1 MNTLHEIFESGGQ
14 SSVPYNTALK
24 VVVCGIGQIVQYRH
38 ASGDQR
44 ESVTVGFADQSMA
57 AKGTLYDMT
66 KKDTLRVG
74 STVMLM
80 NSIIKTIVITNKSKV
95 LKTSPL
101 EDVPRERI
109 QEGHALA
116 CPSCRDS

>member
-1 MNTLHEIFESGGQ
+1 MKTLHEIFESGGQ
-14 SSVPYNTALK
+14 SSAPYNTALK
-24 VVVCGIGQIVQYRH
+24 VVVCGIGQVVQYRN

-80 NSIIKTIVITNKSKV
+80 NSIIK
-95 LKTSPL
+95 KT
-101 EDVPRERI
+101 
-109 QEGHALA
+109 
-116 CPSCRDS
+116 

>member
-1 MNTLHEIFESGGQ
+1 MKTLHEIFESGGQ
-14 SSVPYNTALK
+14 SSAPYNTALK
-24 VVVCGIGQIVQYRH
+24 VIVCGIGQVVQYRN

-66 KKDTLRVG
+66 KKDTLKVG

-80 NSIIKTIVITNKSKV
+80 NSIIKKGLANNRHHQQIQN
-95 LKTSPL
+95 L
-101 EDVPRERI
+101 EDKSTDRCAKGE
-109 QEGHALA
+109 
-116 CPSCRDS
+116 S

>member
-1 MNTLHEIFESGGQ
+1 MKTRHEIFESGGQ
-14 SSVPYNTALK
+14 SSAPCNTALK
-24 VVVCGIGQIVQYRH
+24 VVVCGIGQIVQNRI

-57 AKGTLYDMT
+57 AKVTLYDTT

-80 NSIIKTIVITNKSKV
+80 NSIIKTIITNKSKV

>member
-1 MNTLHEIFESGGQ
+1 M
-14 SSVPYNTALK
+14 
-24 VVVCGIGQIVQYRH
+24 QYRN
-38 ASGDQR
+38 ASGEQR

-57 AKGTLYDMT
+57 AKGTWYDMT

-80 NSIIKTIVITNKSKV
+80 NSIIKKDMKTIVITNKSKV

>member
-1 MNTLHEIFESGGQ
+1 M
-14 SSVPYNTALK
+14 
-24 VVVCGIGQIVQYRH
+24 QYRN

-80 NSIIKTIVITNKSKV
+80 NSIIKKDMKTIVITNKSKV

-116 CPSCRDS
+116 CPPPAETVEIKAVHTSPVKTLLTIRGQIISVSN